1 MLIAQ
6 FDVPVG
12 EIDKVPPAFMLW
24 SRKRDLH
31 KRTPLWPFRPSNQ
44 AHVRF
49 LRKPISFTCVTCDA
63 RANHIFP
70 CRRPSPVA
78 RHHMIEIQ
86 LVTLKNPTAILAGV
100 FVALKN
106 VVPRKLHF
114 LLRETIEKQQHD
126 HARHANFPR
135 NSRNHFVFRRSR
147 GKIAPTLKIVRHK
160 IVCPIRRND
169 VSMAGINQ
177 RKRAP
182 GRADVHRLPE
192 PVQHQNLT
200 VQRCMQ
206 ISMVNCVLVRLLQT
220 ST

>member
-6 FDVPVG
+6 FDIPVG

-70 CRRPSPVA
+70 CGRPSPVT
-78 RHHMIEIQ
+78 RHHMIEIE
-86 LVTLKNPTAILAGV
+86 LVTLKNLTAILAGV

-114 LLRETIEKQQHD
+114 LFRETIEKEQYD

-135 NSRNHFVFRRSR
+135 NSRDHFLFRRSR
-147 GKIAPTLKIVRHK
+147 GKIAPTLEIVRHK
-160 IVCPIRRND
+160 TVRLICRND
-169 VSMAGINQ
+169 VGMA
-177 RKRAP
+177 RVDERERAP

-206 ISMVNCVLVRLLQT
+206 ISMVNCVAVRL
-220 ST
+220 

>member
-49 LRKPISFTCVTCDA
+49 LR
-63 RANHIFP
+63 
-70 CRRPSPVA
+70 
-78 RHHMIEIQ
+78 
-86 LVTLKNPTAILAGV
+86 
-100 FVALKN
+100 
-106 VVPRKLHF
+106 
-114 LLRETIEKQQHD
+114 ETIEKEQYD
-126 HARHANFPR
+126 HARNTNFPR
-135 NSRNHFVFRRSR
+135 NSRNHFLFRRSR

-182 GRADVHRLPE
+182 GRA
-192 PVQHQNLT
+192 
-200 VQRCMQ
+200 
-206 ISMVNCVLVRLLQT
+206 
-220 ST
+220 